1 MVYNV
6 CREISIMDKNKK
18 ILEKSRVKS
27 AGDTVVAIDGEK
39 FSVYGNFITG
49 KVNVMAKE
57 EECPTVEGG
66 DCTIS
71 FNDQYVLI
79 SHKGKFFKKF
89 LTIDEHERIFK
100 NVSGSYWN
108 KKSMLEK
115 QSIAMLNEAVKIE
128 KKSEE
133 VLIGAQELSADI
145 GLIIDKF

>member
-1 MVYNV
+1 
-6 CREISIMDKNKK
+6 MDKNKK

-49 KVNVMAKE
+49 KVNVMAMDQ
-57 EECPTVEGG
+57 ECPTVEGG

-89 LTIDEHERIFK
+89 LTTVEHERIFK
-100 NVSGSYWN
+100 NVSQSYWD
-108 KKSMLEK
+108 KMSMERK

-128 KKSEE
+128 SKSEE
-133 VLIGAQELSADI
+133 VLAGAQELSADI

>member
-1 MVYNV
+1 
-6 CREISIMDKNKK
+6 MDKNKK

-49 KVNVMAKE
+49 KVNVMSKD
-57 EECPTVEGG
+57 EECPTVKGG

-89 LTIDEHERIFK
+89 LTIEEHERIFK
-100 NVSGSYWN
+100 NVSKTYWD
-108 KKSMLEK
+108 KKFREEK